1 MDLTITAES
10 SFAFSIEID
19 GKRHW
24 LEQRG
29 GEWRLDGQWVASK
42 TINWPEALARALN
55 IATNQPVR
63 FRTWRAIER
72 NNP

>member
-1 MDLTITAES
+1 MELTITSES

-29 GEWRLDGQWVASK
+29 GEWRLDGRWVASVR
-42 TINWPEALARALN
+42 IDWPEALARALRL
-55 IATNQPVR
+55 ATG
-63 FRTWRAIER
+63 
-72 NNP
+72 NNRPAPKLIVEEVKAT